1 MLPIGVT
8 FYYNDDDELEIILE
22 ASNLEGIDEDT
33 MNSAATVFLNNE
45 IGEKE
50 IIELVKE
57 YTIVIQL
64 EEEDVQ
70 DKFSVS
76 GLKEHLFSDE

>member
-1 MLPIGVT
+1 M
-8 FYYNDDDELEIILE
+8 
-22 ASNLEGIDEDT
+22 EGIDEDT

-64 EEEDVQ
+64 EEEDIQ

-76 GLKEHLFSDE
+76 YLKAHLFSDE

>member
-1 MLPIGVT
+1 MEGL
-8 FYYNDDDELEIILE
+8 DEE
-22 ASNLEGIDEDT
+22 T

-45 IGEKE
+45 IGEKG

-57 YTIVIQL
+57 YSIVTQL
-64 EEEDVQ
+64 EEEDIQ

-76 GLKEHLFSDE
+76 DLKEHLLSDE

>member
-1 MLPIGVT
+1 
-8 FYYNDDDELEIILE
+8 
-22 ASNLEGIDEDT
+22 

-57 YTIVIQL
+57 YSIVNQL

-70 DKFSVS
+70 YKFSVS
-76 GLKEHLFSDE
+76 DLKAHLFSDEQLSFCWMIVFYTKMIRVLPAQE